1 MILGTAAYMSPE
13 QARAKSVD
21 KRTDVWAFGAVLY
34 EMLSGRRA
42 FEGDDV
48 TELIAAVVKTTP
60 DWSAIPADVP
70 PHIVTL
76 IQRCLDKDRK
86 TRIGDIAVA
95 RFLLS
100 SDAVTSARS
109 SAVEPVATGR
119 WRGVLPWVA
128 AALVA
133 GVGAGWVLPRQT
145 SPVSTIV
152 THAQVGLSPAEYLAP
167 APSEVV
173 RPSRTAFALSPD
185 GRVMAFTGVRGN
197 TAQLYVRALD
207 RPDATAIAGSD
218 GAVAPFFSPDGQWI
232 AFAADGKIKK
242 VPAAGGATST
252 ICDIAGQFLG
262 AGWGDDD
269 TIFFAARDGI
279 FKVPAGGGAPVGV
292 TKPDAAKGERHLL
305 PRPLPGS
312 QALSVHRPAEHRPPV
327 ARERRAAIAGRRRRR
342 ALPVDRTPAIHSIDD
357 ADGGALRPSKWSAH
371 RLAGGDDRERHA
383 GRERR

>member
-1 MILGTAAYMSPE
+1 MSLAAGSSVGPYSIVAKIGEGGMGEVYSATDTRLKRQVAVKILPAALSVDRDRLARFQREAEVLASLNHPHIAAIYGFEESNPAPGSEQAALRALVMELVEGPTLADRIAQGPMPLEEAVPIAQQIAEALEAAHDQGIIHRDLKPANIKVREDGTVKVLDFGLAKAVERSHGQSSSSTLLANTLDPEHSPTLASPAVSQAGVILGTAAYMSPE

-109 SAVEPVATGR
+109 SAVEPAATGR
-119 WRGVLPWVA
+119 RGVLPWVA

-152 THAQVGLSPAEYLAP
+152 THAQVGLSPAEYL
-167 APSEVV
+167 
-173 RPSRTAFALSPD
+173 T
-185 GRVMAFTGVRGN
+185 
-197 TAQLYVRALD
+197 Q
-207 RPDATAIAGSD
+207 
-218 GAVAPFFSPDGQWI
+218 
-232 AFAADGKIKK
+232 
-242 VPAAGGATST
+242 
-252 ICDIAGQFLG
+252 
-262 AGWGDDD
+262 
-269 TIFFAARDGI
+269 
-279 FKVPAGGGAPVGV
+279 
-292 TKPDAAKGERHLL
+292 
-305 PRPLPGS
+305 
-312 QALSVHRPAEHRPPV
+312 
-327 ARERRAAIAGRRRRR
+327 RRAKWFAPRELH
-342 ALPVDRTPAIHSIDD
+342 LPSHPM
-357 ADGGALRPSKWSAH
+357 DG
-371 RLAGGDDRERHA
+371 
-383 GRERR
+383 